1 MKIKYDFV
9 TNSSS
14 VAYVVM
20 VPNNFYLNENEIREE
35 YKENELY
42 EKNPPTVEDVIKELS
57 ECIEI
62 LKEGDNI
69 WHYGQDGVNQTVFYM
84 LGNLCQNHDFS
95 IASIDISSEGN
106 NIIQGVK
113 EEVIENVITS
123 NIDIMSIFKLIQRGN
138 ENDSSKAE

>member
-1 MKIKYDFV
+1 MKIKYDFI

-20 VPNNFYLNENEIREE
+20 VPNNFYINENEIREE
-35 YKENELY
+35 YKENELS
-42 EKNPPTVEDVIKELS
+42 EENPPTVEDVIKELS

-95 IASIDISSEGN
+95 ITSIDISSEGN